1 MVTMNPI
8 YIGLS
13 GYSYKPWQGKGRFY
27 PEKLKS
33 AEFLRYYAGRFNT
46 VELDG
51 MWYRLPTEQTMQ
63 GWLEQTPS
71 SFIFSPKAHRQ
82 ITHMHRLR
90 PDALLFVKTMLDRLA
105 PLIRQKRL
113 GPILLQ
119 LPSNFTRDDDRLNK
133 FLEQASRTVRWA
145 IEFRHDSWHAPEVEE
160 LLRHHGV
167 SWVAADTDE
176 ASAQIRDTAEFW
188 YVRLRRSEYTKATLS
203 EWAARFTDMAQH
215 GKDCFVYC
223 KHEDEGSPWIWADRL
238 LEFTE

>member
-1 MVTMNPI
+1 
-8 YIGLS
+8 
-13 GYSYKPWQGKGRFY
+13 
-27 PEKLKS
+27 
-33 AEFLRYYAGRFNT
+33 
-46 VELDG
+46 
-51 MWYRLPTEQTMQ
+51 MWYRLPTEQTVQ

-105 PLIRQKRL
+105 PVIRQKRL

-119 LPSNFTRDDDRLNK
+119 LPPNFTRDDDRRNK

-145 IEFRHDSWHAPEVEE
+145 IEFRHESWHAPEVEE

-167 SWVAADTDE
+167 SWVAADMDK

-188 YVRLRRSEYTKATLS
+188 HVRLRRSEYTNATLS